1 MGKIKEYKELI
12 VVVLVILG
20 IFSYINQKPKDN
32 TVQKQVEDLKDQQ
45 SAPVSPTTTQVE
57 KETKKTVPTTDNSAV
72 VKTQSD
78 ISTYLTGVAA
88 IHCGTGKQHVA
99 ALCQRRVHQQHGG
112 GILFN
117 RHRFAG
123 QQRFVDLQLVVGK
136 QAHVGGNQGPGFQQ
150 HDVARH

>member
-45 SAPVSPTTTQVE
+45 SVPVSPTTTQVE

-78 ISTYLTGVAA
+78 ISTLNYEIPQPHFSTGTLKLLTWV
-88 IHCGTGKQHVA
+88 
-99 ALCQRRVHQQHGG
+99 
-112 GILFN
+112 ILIFKI
-117 RHRFAG
+117 F
-123 QQRFVDLQLVVGK
+123 
-136 QAHVGGNQGPGFQQ
+136 
-150 HDVARH
+150 